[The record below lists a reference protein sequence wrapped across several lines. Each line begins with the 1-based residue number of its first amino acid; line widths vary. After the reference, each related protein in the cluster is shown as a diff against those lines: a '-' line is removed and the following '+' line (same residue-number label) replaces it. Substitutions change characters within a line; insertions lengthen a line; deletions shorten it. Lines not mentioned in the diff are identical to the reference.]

1 MLTTGWIL
9 QCGGHDQLISAI
21 CFYLP
26 SCFCKL
32 LHHRGN
38 WGQFWSRIYRN
49 FRAEDGKISRMQDL
63 SNTVNPPLCCLLVL
77 WFLNLPPREPHFTL
91 VYSFSDA
98 LSSFWKPCREEE
110 NRKPCW
116 YVEGKTMRTMYSHMS
131 TSAPRRAAR
140 NEHFSS
146 TPPPFG
152 PRSVKHTESNI
163 MRHEGSF
170 NVVTITMWC
179 PWKSLSCGSSLN

>member
-9 QCGGHDQLISAI
+9 QRGGHDQLISTI

-26 SCFCKL
+26 FCFCKL
-32 LHHRGN
+32 LHNRGT
-38 WGQFWSRIYRN
+38 WGQFWCRINRN
-49 FRAEDGKISRMQDL
+49 FRAEDWKMSRMQDL
-63 SNTVNPPLCCLLVL
+63 STVNPPLCCLLVL
-77 WFLNLPPREPHFTL
+77 WFLNLPVSLISHLFTVSL
-91 VYSFSDA
+91 T
-98 LSSFWKPCREEE
+98 LWKPFREEE

-116 YVEGKTMRTMYSHMS
+116 YVEGKTMKTMYSQIS

-152 PRSVKHTESNI
+152 PRRVKHTESNI